1 MTQAKCSG
9 CGTPGAGDFCTR
21 CGKPMESVGNCASC
35 GAAYETGALYCG
47 ECGTPLGRPPVKSLR
62 VRLPWILSG
71 LALTAFAVA
80 LSLMIN
86 ERTGERAP
94 GMPPTGGIITGNQ
107 PAAGPSSIDLS
118 SMSPRQAA
126 DRLFERTMRTESAG
140 DTSQALFFADMAV
153 QAYSMVP
160 AAELDADAHFHLGL
174 LELMR
179 SQPDDAGL
187 HADAILGAAP
197 DHLLG
202 WVLRERIAEQLS
214 DAAGLEQ
221 AATRFLEA
229 VDAQRAM
236 NLEEYAQ
243 HIGIIDVHET
253 RLRSAR

>member
-1 MTQAKCSG
+1 
-9 CGTPGAGDFCTR
+9 
-21 CGKPMESVGNCASC
+21 
-35 GAAYETGALYCG
+35 
-47 ECGTPLGRPPVKSLR
+47 
-62 VRLPWILSG
+62 
-71 LALTAFAVA
+71 
-80 LSLMIN
+80 
-86 ERTGERAP
+86 
-94 GMPPTGGIITGNQ
+94 
-107 PAAGPSSIDLS
+107 
-118 SMSPRQAA
+118 
-126 DRLFERTMRTESAG
+126 
-140 DTSQALFFADMAV
+140 MAV
-153 QAYSMVP
+153 PAYSMVP

-243 HIGIIDVHET
+243 HIGIIDAHET